1 MKSKILGNCFDHS
14 EDKPDG
20 RNIGLFCWADLS
32 AKTVLSSRMEV
43 KRSHRNIPHSFR
55 HCEAQRREQQRI
67 QMTTDFTSLNLR
79 DEVMQAVTELGYN
92 EPTPIQTA
100 MIPLMLSGVDVIGQ
114 AQTGTGKTA
123 AFTLPILHNF
133 QQQRHV
139 QALVL
144 APTRELA
151 LQVSKTVTEYGRHLD
166 VRVLAVYGGQPY
178 GPQISKL
185 NRGIDIVVGTPGRL
199 LDLIDRNALNIKHIK
214 TLVLDEADEM
224 LNMGFMEDV
233 EKILAETPV
242 ERQTALFSA
251 TMPPRIRSLANRF
264 MRDPQSVTI
273 KRDSL
278 NTLAIEQRYYLVHES
293 DKTNALTRLF
303 EIEPIKSALIFAR
316 TRAETA
322 TLANELVV
330 RGIPAEA
337 IHGDLDQN
345 ARERVLGRFRAN
357 QLKVLVATDV
367 AARGLD
373 IDDISHVFNYHLP
386 DDAEVY
392 IHRIGR
398 TGRAGKTG
406 VAITLLSP
414 KEKRRMREVEF
425 LTKQQVMKAELP
437 TVSEIHRH
445 RENEVVETMKIW
457 LGRGRYKR
465 ELEMVQELIEAGH
478 DPLNIAAAALK
489 IARADEKQRPIA
501 EVGEVRSDY
510 RSEKQLKPKNGR
522 PLKGMHRE
530 KFGRSER
537 SVKNLSNKRRG
548 ASSHEEGMIRLKI
561 NKGKMHNIRPND
573 VVGQIAFHANI
584 PGYTIGKIRIEDN
597 FSFVDIPEDVAEQ
610 VVKQSGNYKI
620 GKEKFSVVMTK

>member
-1 MKSKILGNCFDHS
+1 
-14 EDKPDG
+14 
-20 RNIGLFCWADLS
+20 
-32 AKTVLSSRMEV
+32 
-43 KRSHRNIPHSFR
+43 
-55 HCEAQRREQQRI
+55 
-67 QMTTDFTSLNLR
+67 MTTEFSSLNLR
-79 DEVMQAVTELGYN
+79 DEVMQAITELGYTQ
-92 EPTPIQTA
+92 PTPIQA
-100 MIPLMLSGVDVIGQ
+100 QMIPIMLSGVDVIGQ

-133 QQQRHV
+133 EQQRHV

-151 LQVSKTVTEYGRHLD
+151 LQVSKSVTEYGKHLG

-185 NRGIDIVVGTPGRL
+185 NRGVDIVVGTPGRL
-199 LDLIDRNALNIKHIK
+199 IDLLKRNALNIKHIK

-233 EKILAETPV
+233 ETILAETPE

-251 TMPPRIRSLANRF
+251 TMPGRIRSLANRF
-264 MRDPQSVTI
+264 MRDPQSVSI
-273 KRDSL
+273 KRDNS
-278 NTLAIEQRYYLVHES
+278 NALAIEQRYYLVHDR

-322 TLANELVV
+322 SLANELVV

-345 ARERVLGRFRAN
+345 ARERVLGRFRSN
-357 QLKVLVATDV
+357 QLKVLVGTDV

-392 IHRIGR
+392 VHRIGR

-414 KEKRRMREVEF
+414 KEKRRLREVES
-425 LTKQQVMKAELP
+425 LTKVSVTKAELP
-437 TVSEIHRH
+437 TVAEIHRH
-445 RENEVVETMKIW
+445 RENQVVETMKIW

-465 ELEMVQELIEAGH
+465 ELEMVQELVEAGH

-489 IARADEKQRPIA
+489 ISRADEKQRPIDEVA
-501 EVGEVRSDY
+501 EVKSGY

-522 PLKGMHRE
+522 RE
-530 KFGRSER
+530 KFGRNDR
-537 SVKNLSNKRRG
+537 PVKNLRNKRRG
-548 ASSHEEGMIRLKI
+548 DSSHEEGMIRVKL
-561 NKGKMHNIRPND
+561 NKGKTHGVRPND
-573 VVGQIAFHANI
+573 IVGTIAFHANI
-584 PGYTIGKIRIEDN
+584 PGYTIGKIRIEDKIT
-597 FSFVDIPEDVAEQ
+597 FVDIPEDAMDQ
-610 VVKQSGNYKI
+610 VMKQNGNYRI
-620 GKEKFSVVMTK
+620 GKEKVTLAKAS

>member
-1 MKSKILGNCFDHS
+1 
-14 EDKPDG
+14 
-20 RNIGLFCWADLS
+20 
-32 AKTVLSSRMEV
+32 
-43 KRSHRNIPHSFR
+43 
-55 HCEAQRREQQRI
+55 
-67 QMTTDFTSLNLR
+67 MTTDFTSLNLR
-79 DEVMQAVTELGYN
+79 AELVQVITELGYA
-92 EPTPIQTA
+92 EPTPIQA
-100 MIPLMLSGVDVIGQ
+100 AIIPIMLEGADVIGQ

-123 AFTLPILHNF
+123 AFALPILHNF
-133 QQQRHV
+133 TQQRHV

-151 LQVSKTVTEYGRHLD
+151 LQVADAMIRYGKHLE

-178 GPQISKL
+178 GPQISRL
-185 NRGIDIVVGTPGRL
+185 NRGVDVVVGTPGRL
-199 LDLIDRNALNIKHIK
+199 LDLLERKALNIKQIR

-233 EKILAETPV
+233 EKILAETPA

-264 MRDPQSVTI
+264 MRDPQHVSI
-273 KRDSL
+273 KR
-278 NTLAIEQRYYLVHES
+278 NTLTLESTEQRYYLVHES

-345 ARERVLGRFRAN
+345 AREAVLRRFRSN

-373 IDDISHVFNYHLP
+373 IEDISHVFNYHLP

-406 VAITLLSP
+406 VAITLISP
-414 KEKRRMREVEF
+414 REKRRLREVEA
-425 LTKQQVMKAELP
+425 LTKQPIKKMELP
-437 TVSEIHRH
+437 TTAEIHRH
-445 RENEVVETMKIW
+445 REAEVVEKVKIW
-457 LGRGRYKR
+457 LGRGRFKR
-465 ELEMVQELIEAGH
+465 ELEMVQELIAAGH
-478 DPLNIAAAALK
+478 DPLDVAAAALK
-489 IARADEKQRPIA
+489 IARADEKQRPID
-501 EVGEVRSDY
+501 EVQEVKASVDRNRNDDRGKKEFS
-510 RSEKQLKPKNGR
+510 RGTK
-522 PLKGMHRE
+522 RE
-530 KFGRSER
+530 SFGRGAGKER
-537 SVKNLSNKRRG
+537 GDRVQRRG
-548 ASSHEEGMIRLKI
+548 GDTSHEEGMVRLKL
-561 NKGKMHNIRPND
+561 NKGKADGIRPND
-573 VVGQIAFHANI
+573 IVGTIAFHANI
-584 PGYTIGKIRIEDN
+584 PGYTIGKIRIEDKMT
-597 FSFVDIPEDVAEQ
+597 FVDIPEDVLDQ
-610 VVKQSGNYKI
+610 VLKQNGNYRI
-620 GKEKFSVVMTK
+620 GKEKFALTKTK

>member
-1 MKSKILGNCFDHS
+1 
-14 EDKPDG
+14 
-20 RNIGLFCWADLS
+20 
-32 AKTVLSSRMEV
+32 
-43 KRSHRNIPHSFR
+43 
-55 HCEAQRREQQRI
+55 
-67 QMTTDFTSLNLR
+67 MTTEFTSLNLR
-79 DEVMQAVTELGYN
+79 EELVQAINELGYS
-92 EPTPIQTA
+92 EPTPIQA
-100 MIPLMLSGVDVIGQ
+100 AIIPIMLNGADVIGQ

-123 AFTLPILHNF
+123 AFALPILHNF
-133 QQQRHV
+133 TQQRYI
-139 QALVL
+139 QTLIL

-151 LQVSKTVTEYGRHLD
+151 LQVADSMIEYGKHLD

-178 GPQISKL
+178 GPQISRL
-185 NRGIDIVVGTPGRL
+185 NRGVDVVVGTPGRL
-199 LDLIDRNALNIKHIK
+199 LDLIERNALNIKHIR

-251 TMPPRIRSLANRF
+251 TLPPKIRSLANRF
-264 MRDPQSVTI
+264 MRDPQPVTI
-273 KRDSL
+273 KRETL
-278 NTLAIEQRYYLVHES
+278 TLASTEQRYYLVHES

-392 IHRIGR
+392 VHRIGR

-406 VAITLLSP
+406 IAITLVSP
-414 KEKRRMREVEF
+414 REKRRLREVEA
-425 LTKQQVMKAELP
+425 LTKQPIKKMELP
-437 TVSEIHRH
+437 TAGDIVKY
-445 RENEVVETMKIW
+445 RESQVVENLKIW

-465 ELEMVQELIEAGH
+465 ELEMIQELIEAGH
-478 DPLNIAAAALK
+478 DPLNIAAAAVK

-501 EVGEVRSDY
+501 EIAEVKARVEPGRSD
-510 RSEKQLKPKNGR
+510 GR
-522 PLKGMHRE
+522 KG
-530 KFGRSER
+530 SER
-537 SVKNLSNKRRG
+537 SVERGGREPFGRRERSETGNNPRRRG
-548 ASSHEEGMIRLKI
+548 DASHEEGMVRLKL
-561 NKGKMHNIRPND
+561 NRGKIQGIRPND
-573 VVGQIAFHANI
+573 VVGTIAFHANI
-584 PGYTIGKIRIEDN
+584 PGYVIGKIRIEDK
-597 FSFVDIPEDVAEQ
+597 FTFVDVPEDVVEQ
-610 VVKQSGNYKI
+610 VLKQNGNYRL
-620 GKEKFSVVMTK
+620 GKEKLALTKA

>member
-1 MKSKILGNCFDHS
+1 MAAEK
-14 EDKPDG
+14 E
-20 RNIGLFCWADLS
+20 
-32 AKTVLSSRMEV
+32 T
-43 KRSHRNIPHSFR
+43 
-55 HCEAQRREQQRI
+55 
-67 QMTTDFTSLNLR
+67 MTTEFTSLNLR
-79 DEVMQAVTELGYN
+79 EEIMQAITELGYST
-92 EPTPIQTA
+92 PTPIQA
-100 MIPLMLSGVDVIGQ
+100 SLIPIMLSGADVIGQ

-123 AFTLPILHNF
+123 AFAFPILHNF
-133 QQQRHV
+133 IQQRHV

-151 LQVSKTVTEYGRHLD
+151 LQVADSMTEYGKHLN

-178 GPQISKL
+178 GPQISRL
-185 NRGIDIVVGTPGRL
+185 NRGVDIVVGTPGRL
-199 LDLIDRNALNIKHIK
+199 LDLIDRKALNLQHVR

-233 EKILAETPV
+233 EKILAETPT

-251 TMPPRIRSLANRF
+251 TLPKRIRDLANRF

-273 KRDSL
+273 KRETL
-278 NTLAIEQRYYLVHES
+278 TLATTEQRYYLVHENE
-293 DKTNALTRLF
+293 KTNALTRLF

-373 IDDISHVFNYHLP
+373 IEDISHVFNYHLP

-392 IHRIGR
+392 VHRIGR

-406 VAITLLSP
+406 IAITLLSP
-414 KEKRRMREVEF
+414 REKRRLREVEA
-425 LTKQQVMKAELP
+425 LTKQPITKM
-437 TVSEIHRH
+437 EIPSASDIIKH
-445 RENEVVETMKIW
+445 REGQVIETMKIW

-465 ELEMVQELIEAGH
+465 ELEMIQELIEAGH
-478 DPLNIAAAALK
+478 EPLNIAAAALK

-501 EVGEVRSDY
+501 EITDVKDERK
-510 RSEKQLKPKNGR
+510 RPEKNFERGDRREPSGR
-522 PLKGMHRE
+522 RE
-530 KFGRSER
+530 RSER
-537 SVKNLSNKRRG
+537 EPSSRRRG
-548 ASSHEEGMIRLKI
+548 DSSHEEGMVRLKM
-561 NKGKMHNIRPND
+561 NKGKLQGVRPSD
-573 VVGQIAFHANI
+573 IVGTIAFHANI
-584 PGYTIGKIRIEDN
+584 PGYTIGKIRIEDK
-597 FSFVDIPEDVAEQ
+597 FSFVDVPEDVVEQ
-610 VVKQSGNYKI
+610 VLKQNGNYRI
-620 GKEKFSVVMTK
+620 GKEKFALAKA

>member
-1 MKSKILGNCFDHS
+1 
-14 EDKPDG
+14 
-20 RNIGLFCWADLS
+20 
-32 AKTVLSSRMEV
+32 
-43 KRSHRNIPHSFR
+43 
-55 HCEAQRREQQRI
+55 
-67 QMTTDFTSLNLR
+67 MTTEFTSLNLR
-79 DEVMQAVTELGYN
+79 DEVMQAITELGYT

-100 MIPLMLSGVDVIGQ
+100 MIPLMLSGADVIGQ

-123 AFTLPILHNF
+123 AFALPILQNF
-133 QQQRHV
+133 QPQRHV

-151 LQVSKTVTEYGRHLD
+151 LQVAKAMDEYGKHLNI
-166 VRVLAVYGGQPY
+166 RVLAVYGGQPY

-185 NRGIDIVVGTPGRL
+185 NRGIDVVVGTPGRL

-233 EKILAETPV
+233 EKILAETPE

-251 TMPPRIRSLANRF
+251 TLPPRIRSLSKRF
-264 MRDPQSVTI
+264 MHDPQSVII
-273 KRDSL
+273 KRD
-278 NTLAIEQRYYLVHES
+278 TLTVAAIEQRYYLVYEA

-303 EIEPIKSALIFAR
+303 EIEPISSALIFAR

-345 ARERVLGRFRAN
+345 ARERVLGRFRSN
-357 QLKVLVATDV
+357 QLKVLVGTDV

-392 IHRIGR
+392 VHRIGR

-414 KEKRRMREVEF
+414 KEKRRLREVEA
-425 LTKQQVMKAELP
+425 LTKQTITKAELP
-437 TVSEIHRH
+437 TVAEIHRH
-445 RENEVVETMKIW
+445 RESKVVETMKIW
-457 LGRGRYKR
+457 LGRERYKR
-465 ELEMVQELIEAGH
+465 ELEMVQELVEAGH

-501 EVGEVRSDY
+501 EVAEVKSNRGE
-510 RSEKQLKPKNGR
+510 
-522 PLKGMHRE
+522 KGSSRGSNSKRE
-530 KFGRSER
+530 TFGRRER
-537 SVKNLSNKRRG
+537 PVRNGSNRRRG
-548 ASSHEEGMIRLKI
+548 GSSHEEGMIRVKL
-561 NKGKMHNIRPND
+561 NKGRTHGVRPND
-573 VVGQIAFHANI
+573 IVGTIAFHANI
-584 PGYTIGKIRIEDN
+584 PGYTIGKIRIEDKIT
-597 FSFVDIPEDVAEQ
+597 FVDIPEEAMEQ
-610 VVKQSGNYKI
+610 VMKQNGNYRI
-620 GKEKFSVVMTK
+620 GKEKVTLAMAK

>member
-1 MKSKILGNCFDHS
+1 
-14 EDKPDG
+14 
-20 RNIGLFCWADLS
+20 
-32 AKTVLSSRMEV
+32 
-43 KRSHRNIPHSFR
+43 
-55 HCEAQRREQQRI
+55 
-67 QMTTDFTSLNLR
+67 
-79 DEVMQAVTELGYN
+79 
-92 EPTPIQTA
+92 
-100 MIPLMLSGVDVIGQ
+100 MLQGADVIGQ

-123 AFTLPILHNF
+123 AFALPILHNLTP
-133 QQQRHV
+133 QRYV

-151 LQVSKTVTEYGRHLD
+151 LQVADSMTVYGKHLD

-178 GPQISKL
+178 GPQISRL
-185 NRGIDIVVGTPGRL
+185 NRGVDVVVGTPGRL
-199 LDLIDRNALNIKHIK
+199 LDLIERNALNIKHVR

-233 EKILAETPV
+233 EKILAETPP

-264 MRDPQSVTI
+264 MRDPQHVNI
-273 KRDSL
+273 KRDTL
-278 NTLAIEQRYYLVHES
+278 TLASTEQRYYLVHES

-373 IDDISHVFNYHLP
+373 IEDISHVFNYHLP

-406 VAITLLSP
+406 IAITLLSP
-414 KEKRRMREVEF
+414 REKRRLREVEA
-425 LTKQQVMKAELP
+425 LTKQPVKKMELP
-437 TVSEIHRH
+437 TTSDIIKY
-445 RENEVVETMKIW
+445 RESQVVENLKIW

-478 DPLNIAAAALK
+478 DPLNIAAAAIK

-501 EVGEVRSDY
+501 EVGEVKDDRKRPEGDA
-510 RSEKQLKPKNGR
+510 GR
-522 PLKGMHRE
+522 GGKRE
-530 KFGRSER
+530 PFGRRNGTGKGGSSR
-537 SVKNLSNKRRG
+537 PRG
-548 ASSHEEGMIRLKI
+548 DGSHEEGMVRLKL
-561 NKGKMHNIRPND
+561 NKGKMHGIRPND
-573 VVGQIAFHANI
+573 IVGTIAFHANI
-584 PGYTIGKIRIEDN
+584 PGYSIGKIRIEDKHTL
-597 FSFVDIPEDVAEQ
+597 VDIPEDLVEQ
-610 VVKQSGNYKI
+610 VMKHNGNYRI
-620 GKEKFSVVMTK
+620 GKEKFSLAKAK

>member
-1 MKSKILGNCFDHS
+1 
-14 EDKPDG
+14 
-20 RNIGLFCWADLS
+20 
-32 AKTVLSSRMEV
+32 
-43 KRSHRNIPHSFR
+43 
-55 HCEAQRREQQRI
+55 
-67 QMTTDFTSLNLR
+67 MTTEFTSLNLR
-79 DEVMQAVTELGYN
+79 EELMQAITELGYS
-92 EPTPIQTA
+92 EPTPIQA
-100 MIPLMLSGVDVIGQ
+100 AIIPIMLKGADVIGQ

-123 AFTLPILHNF
+123 AFALPILHNF
-133 QQQRHV
+133 TQQRYV
-139 QALVL
+139 QALIL

-151 LQVSKTVTEYGRHLD
+151 LQVADSMTEYGKHLE

-178 GPQISKL
+178 GPQISRL
-185 NRGIDIVVGTPGRL
+185 NRGVDVVVGTPGRL
-199 LDLIDRNALNIKHIK
+199 LDLIERNALNIKHIR

-233 EKILAETPV
+233 EKILSETPS

-251 TMPPRIRSLANRF
+251 TLPPRIRSLANRF
-264 MRDPQSVTI
+264 MRDPQPVTI
-273 KRDSL
+273 KRETL
-278 NTLAIEQRYYLVHES
+278 TLASTEQRYYLVHEA

-303 EIEPIKSALIFAR
+303 EVEPIKSALIFAR

-373 IDDISHVFNYHLP
+373 IEDISHVFNYHLP

-392 IHRIGR
+392 VHRIGR

-406 VAITLLSP
+406 IAITLVSP
-414 KEKRRMREVEF
+414 REKRRLREVEA
-425 LTKQQVMKAELP
+425 LTKQPIKKVELP
-437 TVSEIHRH
+437 TVAEIHRH
-445 RENEVVETMKIW
+445 REAQVVENLKIW

-478 DPLNIAAAALK
+478 DPLNIAAAAVK

-501 EVGEVRSDY
+501 EISDVKDEHT
-510 RSEKQLKPKNGR
+510 RPERNVERGGR
-522 PLKGMHRE
+522 ESFGRRE
-530 KFGRSER
+530 RSER
-537 SVKNLSNKRRG
+537 GSSPRRRG
-548 ASSHEEGMIRLKI
+548 DTSHEAGMVRLKL
-561 NKGKMHNIRPND
+561 NRGKMHGVRPND
-573 VVGQIAFHANI
+573 VVGTIAFHANI
-584 PGYTIGKIRIEDN
+584 PGYVIGKIRIEDK
-597 FSFVDIPEDVAEQ
+597 FTLVDVPEDVVDQ
-610 VVKQSGNYKI
+610 VLKQNGNYRI
-620 GKEKFSVVMTK
+620 GKEKFALTKV